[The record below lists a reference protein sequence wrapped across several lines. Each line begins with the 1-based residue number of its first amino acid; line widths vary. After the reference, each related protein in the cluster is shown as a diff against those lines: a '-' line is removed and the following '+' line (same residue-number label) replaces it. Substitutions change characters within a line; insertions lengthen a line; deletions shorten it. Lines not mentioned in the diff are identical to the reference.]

1 MSKQSLNS
9 LPADEYMKKVEKAT
23 QVLRDAYC
31 PDNADDLPFLMFLPH
46 REGIMEIRS
55 FPTCVQKQM
64 DSPKGVHCSDVAYPL
79 CNAIAE
85 LLQMKRS
92 DNELSEEEEKE
103 QTPLDNCTYQI
114 LTILLGELLAG
125 GRVDDPLNMASTK
138 GMRNIMQA
146 IDKMHQDEDDEDEDE
161 DDECACGDDQK
172 KVCGKRCGKKGKK
185 VVRGYA
191 IDVDKLSIGQMIALA
206 AMLAETDKDEDVSK
220 EQLKATEEFLK
231 SIGAKK
237 LSKADLANK
246 VGKDKITDC
255 VDDDEDEDEDED

>member
-9 LPADEYMKKVEKAT
+9 LPADEYMKKIEKAT

-55 FPTCVQKQM
+55 FPTYVQKQV
-64 DSPKGVHCSDVAYPL
+64 DSAKGVHCYDVAYPL

-92 DNELSEEEEKE
+92 DNELSEEEEEE
-103 QTPLDNCTYQI
+103 QTPLDNCTYQV

-125 GRVDDPLNMASTK
+125 GRADDTLNMASTK
-138 GMRNIMQA
+138 GMRDIMQA
-146 IDKMHQDEDDEDEDE
+146 IDRMHQDKDDEDDE
-161 DDECACGDDQK
+161 DECACGDDQK

-185 VVRGYA
+185 IVRGYA
-191 IDVDKLSIGQMIALA
+191 IDVDKLSVGQMIALT
-206 AMLAETDKDEDVSK
+206 AMLAETGEDKHVSK

-231 SIGAKK
+231 SIGAEK

-246 VGKDKITDC
+246 VGKDKVADC
-255 VDDDEDEDEDED
+255 VDEDEDED